1 MVLILI
7 TGPLASRKFV
17 YKQVGGLVPQF
28 GELINLAI
36 VIGMIHLTI
45 SKYHF
50 HQPHKKYVD
59 AALKAQSNKDKDA
72 SKSKAPDDPPVVPVA
87 QPTSPVLN
95 VIPSSPEMGAFSILG
110 ASAMEE
116 RNYETASP
124 LVYDRRLSTAIT
136 IDDATRT
143 DSLHVPIW

>member
-1 MVLILI
+1 MSFLI
-7 TGPLASRKFV
+7 TGPLASRKSV
-17 YKQVGGLVPQF
+17 YKQVGRLVPQF
-28 GELINLAI
+28 GELINSAI
-36 VIGMIHLTI
+36 KIGMIHLTVP
-45 SKYHF
+45 KCHF
-50 HQPHKKYVD
+50 HHQPHKKYVD
-59 AALKAQSNKDKDA
+59 AALQAQSNKDKDA

-95 VIPSSPEMGAFSILG
+95 VIPSSPEMGAISILE

>member
-7 TGPLASRKFV
+7 TGPLASRKSV
-17 YKQVGGLVPQF
+17 YKQVGRLVPQF
-28 GELINLAI
+28 GELINSAI
-36 VIGMIHLTI
+36 KIGMIHLTVP
-45 SKYHF
+45 KCHF

-59 AALKAQSNKDKDA
+59 AALKDQSHKDKDA
-72 SKSKAPDDPPVVPVA
+72 SKSKAPDDPPVVA

-95 VIPSSPEMGAFSILG
+95 VIPSSPEMGAFSIMG
-110 ASAMEE
+110 ASAMDE

-136 IDDATRT
+136 IDDATRN